1 MELSII
7 IPVYNVEKY
16 IQRCVESI
24 LQQDY
29 HNYEIIL
36 IDDGSTDGSGEI
48 CDSFQGKN
56 PSVIHVIHKK
66 NGGLSSARNAGL
78 KVASGKYIMFL
89 DSDDWIKDGCLA
101 EFAPLFIN
109 GYDLIMG
116 RAWSIDSHGNKRS
129 KLSYRTRPGL
139 YDKFTYV
146 RDCLKDEKDI
156 SFCCP
161 FYLYRREYIEKNRL
175 HFYEGII
182 HEDELW
188 MPIALLRADTIYI
201 TDIYFYFHFMRDS
214 SIMHSSNYEYSAIS
228 TLKICRM
235 LDKEFRQYSR
245 EEVKWLRNRMA
256 MLFLR
261 AMSQLKDSAPYIK
274 TFRRNFPLSNAATSR
289 QKIKSFLYFLSP
301 GLYCKIIGKIRGY

>member
-1 MELSII
+1 
-7 IPVYNVEKY
+7 
-16 IQRCVESI
+16 VESI
-24 LQQDY
+24 LRQDY

-36 IDDGSTDGSGEI
+36 IDDGSTDKSGKI
-48 CDSFQGKN
+48 CDIFQFEN
-56 PSVIHVIHKK
+56 PSFIHVVHKK

-78 KVASGKYIMFL
+78 KVARGKYIMFL
-89 DSDDWIKDGCLA
+89 DSDDWIENGCLA
-101 EFAPLFIN
+101 KFAPLFIN

-116 RAWSIDSHGNKRS
+116 RAWSIDNHGNKKS
-129 KLSYRTRPGL
+129 KLPYRILPGL
-139 YDKFTYV
+139 YDKITYI
-146 RDCLKDEKDI
+146 REGLKDETAI

-201 TDIYFYFHFMRDS
+201 TNIYFYFHFMRDS

-235 LDKEFRQYSR
+235 LDKELNLYPRK
-245 EEVKWLRNRMA
+245 EVKWLRNRLA

-261 AMSQLKDSAPYIK
+261 AVPQLKNPKPYIK
-274 TFRRNFPLSNAATSR
+274 AFRRNFPLSNAATSR

-301 GLYCKIIGKIRGY
+301 GLYCEIIGKIRGY